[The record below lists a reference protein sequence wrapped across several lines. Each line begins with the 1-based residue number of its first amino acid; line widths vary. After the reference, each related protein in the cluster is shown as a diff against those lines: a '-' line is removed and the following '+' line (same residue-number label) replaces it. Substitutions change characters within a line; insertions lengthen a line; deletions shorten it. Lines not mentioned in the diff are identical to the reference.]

1 MELLGTGLALLALL
15 LAFLAAGVW
24 VALALGG
31 VALVAL
37 MATGREAGLIL
48 ATTFWG
54 HSHSWS
60 LAALPLFILMGEVLL
75 RSRLSQDMFAG
86 LAPWLGRVPGRL
98 LQVNVLG
105 CAIFAAVS
113 GSSAATAATI
123 GRMTVPELEGRGYP
137 RDLVIGTLAGS
148 ATLGLLIPPSII
160 LIVYGVATEQSIA
173 RLFVAGILPGLMLVG
188 LFAGYVAVRG
198 WLDPSLIPAAG
209 VRVPLA
215 ARLQAARSLIP
226 VAALI
231 LGVIGSIYT
240 GLASPTDAAALG
252 VVLAVILAFATGRG
266 SDGFTW
272 GRLGEALMSATRTSA
287 MIALILLGAAFLS
300 VAMGFTGIPRQL
312 AAWIGAMG
320 LSPYALL
327 AVLTLFF
334 VVLGCFLDGIS
345 VVVLT
350 TSIILPLVQAVGID
364 PLWFGIYL
372 VIVVEMSQITPP
384 VGFNLFVIQGLTGR
398 DILSIARAA
407 FPFFLLLLAGVV
419 IITLAPGIVTA
430 LPNRM

>member
-1 MELLGTGLALLALL
+1 MSDPIVGLILLPVLFAM
-15 LAFLAAGVW
+15 LAAGLW
-24 VALALGG
+24 VSMALAS
-31 VALVAL
+31 VALVA
-37 MATGREAGLIL
+37 MVAFSNAPAGLVM

-75 RSRLSQDMFAG
+75 RSRLSKDMFEG
-86 LAPWLGRVPGRL
+86 LAPWLGGLPGRL
-98 LQVNVLG
+98 LHVNVLG

-123 GRMTVPELEGRGYP
+123 GRMSVPELEGRGYP
-137 RDLVIGTLAGS
+137 QSLVIGTLAGS

-188 LFAGYVAVRG
+188 LFAGYVAVRA
-198 WLDPSLIPAAG
+198 WLNPALIPARG
-209 VRVPLA
+209 ERLPYA
-215 ARLQAARSLIP
+215 ARLRASRSLIP
-226 VAALI
+226 VALLI

-252 VVLAVILAFATGRG
+252 VVLAVILAFWAG
-266 SDGFTW
+266 GFSW
-272 GRLGEALMSATRTSA
+272 RLLGEALMGATRTSC
-287 MIALILLGAAFLS
+287 MIAFILLGAAFLS
-300 VAMGFTGIPRQL
+300 VAMGFTGIPRNL
-312 AAWIGAMG
+312 AAWIGDMG

-327 AVLTLFF
+327 AVLTVFF
-334 VVLGCFLDGIS
+334 IVLGCFLDGIS

-350 TSIILPLVQAVGID
+350 TSIVLPMVQAVGID

-384 VGFNLFVIQGLTGR
+384 VGFNLFVIQGLTGL
-398 DILSIARAA
+398 DILKIARAA
-407 FPFFLLLLAGVV
+407 FPFFLLLVLGVV
-419 IITLAPGIVTA
+419 LITVFPGIVTA
-430 LPNRM
+430 LPNAMG